1 MILGTEGGLKLRPLT
16 LVRNMGS
23 YQVDVTPKVPSDP
36 DIPFYGHWRET
47 AHMIRVI
54 RGQEALCVK
63 REEVLNVI
71 RALEGLY
78 TSAQEGREVRFD

>member
-16 LVRNMGS
+16 LVRNMGG
-23 YQVDVTPKVPSDP
+23 YQVDVTPKLPSDP
-36 DIPFYGHWRET
+36 NVPFYGHWKET
-47 AHMIRVI
+47 AHMVRVI
-54 RGQEALCVK
+54 RGQETLCIK

-78 TSAQEGREVRFD
+78 TSAQKGREVRFD